1 MSLGTPRRTKML
13 VDGRSG
19 FHTRRLFR
27 RQEWCDYVRRQA
39 QVTESHSEPRD
50 GATREELRLTQLASC
65 AG

>member
-1 MSLGTPRRTKML
+1 MSLGTPRRMK
-13 VDGRSG
+13 
-19 FHTRRLFR
+19 TRNADVPVGNAVRMTALQFSR
-27 RQEWCDYVRRQA
+27 WVRRQA